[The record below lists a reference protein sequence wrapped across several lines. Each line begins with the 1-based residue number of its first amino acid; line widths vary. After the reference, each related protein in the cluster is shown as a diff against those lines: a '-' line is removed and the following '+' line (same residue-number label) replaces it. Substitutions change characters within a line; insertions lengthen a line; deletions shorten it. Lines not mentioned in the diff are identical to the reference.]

1 MCPSE
6 KENDGGFFAFVLWI
20 INPSHTTINH
30 KCRVFDTALVL
41 SLIPKPYFDRMIG

>member
-20 INPSHTTINH
+20 INPSHTIINH
-30 KCRVFDTALVL
+30 KCPVLDSARVL
-41 SLIPKPYFDRMIG
+41 SLIPKPGFAKITT